1 MYTKILVPLDGS
13 PLAEGI
19 LPYARSFARALKVPV
34 ELLQVSEPDPL
45 AALSRSPQGTRY
57 LETVAPTF
65 PNRAVVS
72 CSAES
77 GMAAQIITEKA
88 MVQPDAVIMMATHGR
103 SGIQRWRLGSV
114 ADKVLHAAKN
124 PILLYRAAENAPRTG
139 YAELKTV
146 LVPLDGS
153 PLAESVLPLVK
164 ALAQKMELEMALL
177 RAYGLPIS
185 AFDASDSFTPDW
197 EQLTEELRKEAQAY
211 LERKV
216 QELKR
221 EGTARVTSTVLE
233 GNAAEKIIDH
243 ARQMPKNFVAMCTHG
258 RSGIGRWVLGSVAD
272 RVVRYSGDPVLVLRA
287 SSTT

>member
-1 MYTKILVPLDGS
+1 
-13 PLAEGI
+13 LAEGI

-34 ELLQVSEPDPL
+34 ELLQVSEPDPM

-164 ALAQKMELEMALL
+164 TLAQKMELEMALL

-197 EQLTEELRKEAQAY
+197 EQLTEELRKEAQGY